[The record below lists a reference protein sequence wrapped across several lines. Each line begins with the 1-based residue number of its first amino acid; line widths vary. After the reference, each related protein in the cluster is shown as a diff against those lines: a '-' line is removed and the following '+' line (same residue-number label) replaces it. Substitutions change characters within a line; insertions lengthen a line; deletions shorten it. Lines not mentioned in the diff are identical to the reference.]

1 MLLNEMWQIF
11 EVTGNVD
18 AYLYYK
24 EIEEVVISKDIK
36 IEGNKIREEKL
47 LQGF

>member
-11 EVTGNVD
+11 EITGNID

-24 EIEEVVISKDIK
+24 EYEKIMRTSNIKTEENEIC
-36 IEGNKIREEKL
+36 EEKL